1 MTDTDSPNDEAWD
14 KAIAN
19 IEYVYQLNKALTGT
33 TNSTLRAAARDILEA
48 PRTLGKY
55 ALARFDR
62 DTTEAYIETL
72 GNTITVEAAQRA
84 LKGTTMTINTSDANC
99 DELIEKH
106 KANQA
111 KEAILRNADKGD
123 DDPEII
129 ALMREALGKQ
139 SIIDSNEATIEVLAE
154 SFRTMRRNNETIGS
168 QLEAYNIALQIA
180 AAQEENQQTLKLY
193 KESTRN
199 SINVSPVDVQSILQV
214 PGTVTQED
222 EDYAT
227 LDDCVIASQVKA
239 LRESR
244 TTK

>member
-1 MTDTDSPNDEAWD
+1 
-14 KAIAN
+14 
-19 IEYVYQLNKALTGT
+19 
-33 TNSTLRAAARDILEA
+33 
-48 PRTLGKY
+48 
-55 ALARFDR
+55 
-62 DTTEAYIETL
+62 
-72 GNTITVEAAQRA
+72 
-84 LKGTTMTINTSDANC
+84 MTINTSNANC

-111 KEAILRNADKGD
+111 KEAGIAAQLTQYRERNETYRREVAELKEAILRNADKGD

-139 SIIDSNEATIEVLAE
+139 SIIDSNEATIEVLEE
-154 SFRTMRRNNETIGS
+154 SFRTLRRNNETIGS

-227 LDDCVIASQVKA
+227 LDDCVIAAQVKA
-239 LRESR
+239 LRESH